1 VSVATVNKELR
12 HLRAALNLAHDW
24 EYLPKMPK
32 FHMIREPKRLITY
45 VTPPHFA
52 EIYQACK
59 SATRPMGLPYPA
71 CDWWRALLTFTYM
84 TGWRIGEP
92 LALRPD
98 DLDLD
103 EATAITRH
111 ADNKGNRDELVPLHP
126 VVVEHLRKIVSFE
139 PTVFPWPHHRRTL
152 DTQFHAIQKSAGIHL
167 SCPDDHEHTDACH
180 LYGFHDLRRAFATAN
195 AETLSADALQALM
208 RHKSYTTTQRYI
220 SMTSQVHRSVKNLH
234 VPEVLR
240 RAKS

>member
-1 VSVATVNKELR
+1 MST
-12 HLRAALNLAHDW
+12 
-24 EYLPKMPK
+24 
-32 FHMIREPKRLITY
+32 TS
-45 VTPPHFA
+45 
-52 EIYQACK
+52 
-59 SATRPMGLPYPA
+59 SAS
-71 CDWWRALLTFTYM
+71 
-84 TGWRIGEP
+84 
-92 LALRPD
+92 
-98 DLDLD
+98 
-103 EATAITRH
+103 H
-111 ADNKGNRDELVPLHP
+111 NRDELVPLHP
-126 VVVEHLRKIVSFE
+126 VVVEHLRKIASFE

-167 SCPDDHEHTDACH
+167 SCPDDHAHTDACH

-220 SMTSQVHRSVKNLH
+220 SMTSQVNRSVENLH